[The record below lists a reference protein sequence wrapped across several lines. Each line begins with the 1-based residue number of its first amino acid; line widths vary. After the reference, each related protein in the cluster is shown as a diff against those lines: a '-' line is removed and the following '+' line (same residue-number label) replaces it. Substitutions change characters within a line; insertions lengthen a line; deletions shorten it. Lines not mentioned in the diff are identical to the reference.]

1 MGITCGDNIWG
12 KPMRTAYGILE
23 RGWVESAQYHGAGQQ
38 TFPHLRGW
46 DTEPDRVPHP
56 PGGPHPSVGRHRPF
70 KAAPSPRPAR
80 TCRTGRPRPAPP
92 RGPTPL
98 SHAPFLWPR
107 PLRPVPVPRGSA
119 PPHGPGAAPPPL
131 PAGARFGPYGAER
144 NTSSA
149 LSPPVSAWLHAGR
162 GPGRP
167 PSASS
172 SSSSSPVRRNRDR
185 YRHRE
190 SGGRGRVGHAWER
203 RRRVGEGHARV
214 RTCEGRLCTCSAAH
228 LCAWVRPAW
237 LCAWVPTAARVPPR
251 VSRWVGGTA
260 REGRGD
266 AWLRLCPWVCVSVSV
281 GGHSCPNAAWRWGGR
296 GGSTARSG
304 RGDTAGCGISC
315 VRGSVSVGPHGRA
328 CPPRE
333 ESPNVGCGAPWERMA
348 PSGRCGAW
356 GEEGD
361 ARGCGGLER
370 PDWGCG
376 AEVGWGMDRR
386 RGNGAVPAG
395 GGHERMWGRHPDY
408 PPLCAPRATAE
419 RAATIWFLGGYVHPF
434 DPPPPRSHP
443 SDTRGVPQPTVPHS
457 RVTAPRG
464 PHGDP
469 PRALLLL
476 LLLHSRRR

>member
-1 MGITCGDNIWG
+1 M
-12 KPMRTAYGILE
+12 
-23 RGWVESAQYHGAGQQ
+23 
-38 TFPHLRGW
+38 
-46 DTEPDRVPHP
+46 
-56 PGGPHPSVGRHRPF
+56 
-70 KAAPSPRPAR
+70 
-80 TCRTGRPRPAPP
+80 
-92 RGPTPL
+92 
-98 SHAPFLWPR
+98 
-107 PLRPVPVPRGSA
+107 
-119 PPHGPGAAPPPL
+119 
-131 PAGARFGPYGAER
+131 
-144 NTSSA
+144 
-149 LSPPVSAWLHAGR
+149 SAWLHAGR

-228 LCAWVRPAW
+228 LCAWVCPAW
-237 LCAWVPTAARVPPR
+237 LCARDPRPRVSPRVCRGGWGALRERGAGTRGSVCVRGSACPYPWVATRVRTPRGGGGGGGGALRDRGAGTPRDVASAASVGPCPWVPTAARVHPVKSPQT
-251 VSRWVGGTA
+251 SGVG
-260 REGRGD
+260 
-266 AWLRLCPWVCVSVSV
+266 
-281 GGHSCPNAAWRWGGR
+281 H
-296 GGSTARSG
+296 
-304 RGDTAGCGISC
+304 
-315 VRGSVSVGPHGRA
+315 RGSG
-328 CPPRE
+328 
-333 ESPNVGCGAPWERMA
+333 ERMA

-361 ARGCGGLER
+361 ARGCGGLEP

-434 DPPPPRSHP
+434 DPPSPRSHP